1 MSRFY
6 RASEDDLDQ
15 FLELGY
21 VLVPGLFSRP
31 EVEGLSRFARA
42 DQQLKLQATSRSDA
56 QGERQRC
63 RSIMIGRWSLRIGRS
78 QSKNCRQY
86 VAISWR

>member
-21 VLVPGLFSRP
+21 VLVPACFLGQKSKGSVGLREP
-31 EVEGLSRFARA
+31 
-42 DQQLKLQATSRSDA
+42 
-56 QGERQRC
+56 
-63 RSIMIGRWSLRIGRS
+63 I
-78 QSKNCRQY
+78 NN
-86 VAISWR
+86 